1 MGWLISH
8 DLTKKEQVAE
18 IVKGWSN
25 DDKGVR
31 FLAHSVRGNVLY
43 AVGQSF
49 DRTTPER
56 FEDRFILVCLLR
68 KDRGYG
74 WGYKD
79 MSESM
84 GPYKYD
90 CPLKFL
96 KMAPVANEEWR
107 ANVLAHH
114 ARVKAKKA
122 IGVGTKFRF
131 AHGYKTGYGESLDE
145 EAGTIIRKQ
154 GRGYVAEIGGSNI
167 KVFRRHIGEIIYPV
181 SERREAINAQ
191 KARA

>member
-8 DLTKKEQVAE
+8 DMTKAQQVAE
-18 IVKGWSN
+18 LVKGWSN
-25 DDKGVR
+25 DQKGCR

-43 AVGQSF
+43 AVGQNF

-56 FEDRFILVCLLR
+56 FEDRWIMVCLLR

-84 GPYKYD
+84 GPNVAD

-96 KMAPVANEEWR
+96 AMAPEADANWR
-107 ANVLAHH
+107 ARVRGHH
-114 ARVKAKKA
+114 ENRRQKS
-122 IGVGTKFRF
+122 TKIEPGMVFVF
-131 AHGYKTGYGESLDE
+131 SKGYRDSLGNSLDGVE
-145 EAGTIIRKQ
+145 SKILRKS
-154 GRGYVAEIGGSNI
+154 GRGYIAQLEHITI
-167 KVFRRHIGEIIYPV
+167 KVMRRHIGELLFQ
-181 SERREAINAQ
+181 SA
-191 KARA
+191 

>member
-8 DLTKKEQVAE
+8 NMTKAQQVAE
-18 IVKGWSN
+18 LVKGWSN
-25 DDKGVR
+25 DKKGCR

-49 DRTTPER
+49 DRTKPEA
-56 FEDRFILVCLLR
+56 FEDRWIMVCLLR

-84 GPYKYD
+84 GPVESN

-96 KMAPVANEEWR
+96 AMAPVACETWR
-107 ANVLAHH
+107 V
-114 ARVKAKKA
+114 RVRATHEKRRQKSTK
-122 IGVGTKFRF
+122 IEPGTVFVFSK
-131 AHGYKTGYGESLDE
+131 GYKDSLGASLDGVE
-145 EAGTIIRKQ
+145 SKILRKS
-154 GRGYVAEIGGSNI
+154 GRGYIAQLEHITI
-167 KVFRRHIGEIIYPV
+167 KVMRRHIGEV
-181 SERREAINAQ
+181 LF
-191 KARA
+191 

>member
-8 DLTKKEQVAE
+8 DMSKAQQVAE
-18 IVKGWSN
+18 LVKGWSN
-25 DDKGVR
+25 DQKGCR

-43 AVGQSF
+43 AVGQNF

-56 FEDRFILVCLLR
+56 FEDRWIMVCLLR

-84 GPYKYD
+84 GPNVAD

-96 KMAPVANEEWR
+96 AMAPVADEKWR
-107 ANVLAHH
+107 ERVRGHH
-114 ARVKAKKA
+114 ESRRQKS
-122 IGVGTKFRF
+122 TKIEPGMVFVF
-131 AHGYKTGYGESLDE
+131 NKGYRDSCGGSLDGVE
-145 EAGTIIRKQ
+145 SKILRKS
-154 GRGYVAEIGGSNI
+154 GRGYIAQLEHITI
-167 KVFRRHIGEIIYPV
+167 KVMRRHIGEILFQ
-181 SERREAINAQ
+181 SA
-191 KARA
+191 

>member
-18 IVKGWSN
+18 LVKGWSN
-25 DDKGVR
+25 DKKGCR

-43 AVGQSF
+43 AVGQNF

-79 MSESM
+79 MTEAM
-84 GPYKYD
+84 GPNVAD

-96 KMAPVANEEWR
+96 AMAPEADANWR
-107 ANVLAHH
+107 ARVRAHH
-114 ARVKAKKA
+114 EKRRQKS
-122 IGVGTKFRF
+122 TKIEPGMVFRF
-131 AHGYKTGYGESLDE
+131 AKGYKDSLGDSLDGVESKILRKSGRCYIAESGYG
-145 EAGTIIRKQ
+145 TIRIQ
-154 GRGYVAEIGGSNI
+154 
-167 KVFRRHIGEIIYPV
+167 RRHIGEV
-181 SERREAINAQ
+181 LFTA
-191 KARA
+191 